1 MRPSHH
7 PRGTRRVVA
16 AVAALGLLA
25 CTELTSLDQ
34 ENLGELSA
42 STLYVPG
49 NAALLTNGAVSDFEC
64 AFARYVVGSGLFA
77 DELTVAISQ
86 AANAAGYSLVLLGEG
101 MCSAAIN
108 LGPELQPAQLFE
120 EARTRFTKAIDAAT
134 AAPAADA
141 PAAQALNLARLG
153 RARAA
158 LDIGGAANLAAAAA
172 DAALI

>member
-64 AFARYVVGSGLFA
+64 AFARYVVGSGLFS

-86 AANAAGYSLVLLGEG
+86 NANFDYD
-101 MCSAAIN
+101 
-108 LGPELQPAQLFE
+108 
-120 EARTRFTKAIDAAT
+120 ARRLNTNNAYGTNHCG
-134 AAPAADA
+134 APA
-141 PAAQALNLARLG
+141 PSSSQQPGIYTPLSVS
-153 RARAA
+153 RATGDTA
-158 LDIGGAANLAAAAA
+158 
-172 DAALI
+172 